1 MTVIDQSLTLWTT
14 AISAGL
20 IGLLVLGACGDSTDE
35 DTHPALGSGAAGSGG
50 AGSSASGSAGAG
62 SGDAGSGDTG
72 SGDTGSG
79 DADRPPASSL
89 MLPTTMESPN
99 VEPWF
104 NVYRP
109 TDLSATGQ
117 PLPVIVWA
125 NGGCYRS
132 DFTWAQLFERW
143 AAGGFV
149 VLALTEGPDG
159 PLVQSTVDDQGGLI
173 DWALEQAETGP
184 YAGMLDVDRIVAAGN
199 SCGGITALGLA
210 SRDDRVASV
219 FVLSGSSAFF
229 GADAMVIGGISV
241 PVGYVVGGSE
251 DIAGANAAADYD
263 ALADGIPAMIVSR
276 SSGDHMTVS
285 TDMTILPQVAEIAL
299 NWMDLTLYGT
309 KEAAEA
315 LNSPTVCSGCEQ
327 GVWTLKSKNLEQLER

>member
-1 MTVIDQSLTLWTT
+1 M
-14 AISAGL
+14 
-20 IGLLVLGACGDSTDE
+20 
-35 DTHPALGSGAAGSGG
+35 
-50 AGSSASGSAGAG
+50 
-62 SGDAGSGDTG
+62 
-72 SGDTGSG
+72 
-79 DADRPPASSL
+79 
-89 MLPTTMESPN
+89 MESPN

-109 TDLSATGQ
+109 TDLTATGQ
-117 PLPVIVWA
+117 PLPIIVWA

-132 DFTWAQLFERW
+132 DFTWAPLFERW

-173 DWALEQAETGP
+173 DWALEQAEAGP

-229 GADAMVIGGISV
+229 GADAMVIGGISI

-251 DIAGANAAADYD
+251 DIARANATADYE

-285 TDMTILPQVAEIAL
+285 TDTTILPQVAEIAL
-299 NWMDLTLYGT
+299 NWMDLALYGT
-309 KEAAEA
+309 AEAADA
-315 LNSPTVCSGCEQ
+315 LNSETVCSGCEP
-327 GVWTLKSKNLEQLER
+327 GTWTLMGKNLETLQQ